1 MKKHILIVITGL
13 LLLVTGASAQND
25 SLGVVA
31 LSPDYP
37 QCPDTAYSNQPYLNI
52 QVTIHNYNPVNAFTG
67 TLFIY
72 LQTDTVF
79 PPDSISLNAGST
91 FTILPNSDFTV
102 AVQSPYFFSPANY
115 KVGSNVIVVWPV
127 AGQGT
132 PAVKYNPYTTC
143 VFFQMSSGVNEEP
156 ESAISITP
164 NPAQEFLE
172 IKTPSNNYVKDV
184 RILDAAGRLVIDK
197 KGDVSSVI
205 PIEKLNKGVY
215 ILQLQLMDD
224 KLIYRRFV
232 KQ

>member
-1 MKKHILIVITGL
+1 MKKL
-13 LLLVTGASAQND
+13 LLSIITVLLLATGASAQSD

-31 LSPDYP
+31 ISADYP
-37 QCPDTAYSNQPYLNI
+37 QCPDTAYSNQAYLNI
-52 QVTIHNYNPVNAFTG
+52 QFTIHNYDSINAFTG

-72 LQTDTVF
+72 LQSDTVF
-79 PPDSISLNAGST
+79 PPDSISLNAGAA
-91 FTILPNSDFTV
+91 FTILPNSDLTV
-102 AVQSPYFFSPANY
+102 AVQSAYSFSPVNY
-115 KVGSNVIVVWPV
+115 KLGSNVIVVWPV
-127 AGQGT
+127 GGQGT
-132 PAVKYNPYTTC
+132 GTIKYNPYYTC
-143 VFFQMSSGVNEEP
+143 VYFQVSSGINDEQ

-172 IKTPSNNYVKDV
+172 INTPSNNYVKDV
-184 RILDAAGRLVIDK
+184 RILDAAGRLVMDK
-197 KGDVSSVI
+197 KSDVSSII